1 MNAEQLAAIA
11 AAILA
16 DREFIARFKE
26 GPAIGWRISCVS
38 YQVSRHYPNAALTTN
53 DVEALRRYIEDVEG
67 LRDCPSTSVMPS
79 YSSGQ
84 IRVAMGQLQQPRK
97 EEPMLTKETLRAVGL
112 HLLQDSDFM
121 SDFKRCDTA
130 KGRRIVIHDKS
141 KFEGLGLAKLA
152 DREAVRRFIEYRAGI
167 YSPDSQ
173 EPASF
178 EPYELENSLSVIIPN
193 DTPQAQLVMRK
204 EDVFG
209 ITPQGIGALRAYST
223 NSINSNSTEIT
234 MNSITKTQAIEITT
248 QVNINGQ
255 NIKTFSDASLYSLI
269 QQQEA
274 EIKSL
279 NALQNKPQ
287 SLLAEIQKRQAGIDA
302 LVNYLNERDAV
313 ATAPAVAAPAAPAQ
327 RPLDNPA

>member
-16 DREFIARFKE
+16 DREFIALFSEK
-26 GPAIGWRISCVS
+26 PAVDWRRACIRYVVS
-38 YQVSRHYPNAALTTN
+38 LHWPATTLTRN
-53 DVEALRRYIEDVEG
+53 DAEALRRYIEDVEG

-84 IRVAMGQLQQPRK
+84 IRIAMGQLQQPRK
-97 EEPMLTKETLRAVGL
+97 EEPMLTKESLRAIGL
-112 HLLQDSDFM
+112 QLLQDSNFM
-121 SDFKRCDTA
+121 HDFKRCDTA
-130 KGRRIVIHDKS
+130 KDRRIVIHDKS
-141 KFEGLGLAKLA
+141 KDEGLGLAKIA
-152 DREAVRRFIEYRAGI
+152 DREALRRFIEYRAGI
-167 YSPDSQ
+167 YSPDSR

-178 EPYELENSLSVIIPN
+178 EPSELENAIISILQA
-193 DTPQAQLVMRK
+193 PQANLVMRK

-209 ITPQGIGALRAYST
+209 ITPQGQGVLRAY
-223 NSINSNSTEIT
+223 SINSNSTEIT

-255 NIKTFSDASLYSLI
+255 NIKNFSDAGLYSLI

-274 EIKSL
+274 EIRAL

-313 ATAPAVAAPAAPAQ
+313 AAAAATAQ
-327 RPLDNPA
+327 WPLDNPA